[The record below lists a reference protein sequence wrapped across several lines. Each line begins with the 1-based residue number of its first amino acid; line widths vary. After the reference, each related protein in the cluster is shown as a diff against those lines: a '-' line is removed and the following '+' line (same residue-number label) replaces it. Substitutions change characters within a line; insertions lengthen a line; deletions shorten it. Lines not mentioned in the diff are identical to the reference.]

1 MSVDITVEDVKAI
14 CNLSDLR
21 KTEVISSQFILVE
34 AQLKEHIEAAAFK
47 KMTCASAKPTS
58 LQTSF
63 KHAFAYIVYA
73 NIIDLL
79 NTSTVGTGIIK
90 STGYSESRTELLG
103 EDAAD
108 VKRQKLLLKAYELI
122 KKQLN
127 PEGLAVY
134 EELKLAETL
143 RTADA
148 VVKPSIIA
156 KGKRCRATLI

>member
-1 MSVDITVEDVKAI
+1 MSFSITVEDVKAI

-34 AQLKEHIEAAAFK
+34 AQLKEHIETSIYK
-47 KMTCASAKPTS
+47 KLTCPTAKPTPMH
-58 LQTSF
+58 TSF

-108 VKRQKLLLKAYELI
+108 VKRQKLLLKAYTLI
-122 KKQLN
+122 KKHLN
-127 PEGLAVY
+127 AEGLAVY
-134 EELKLAETL
+134 EDLKLAEDL
-143 RTADA
+143 RTADVA
-148 VVKPSIIA
+148 IKPSIIA
-156 KGKRCRATLI
+156 KGRKCRATLI